1 MTVATPLP
9 FVTELP
15 AERVPPPLDDQ
26 LTVTPLVAT
35 AFPLV
40 SASCASIVTLVP
52 ATGAS
57 ELDVTTNF
65 AAEPAVNVTVAVSVS
80 EAPLSVPAIVAL
92 PAVTEDVN
100 VAV

>member
-1 MTVATPLP
+1 MNHAGQM
-9 FVTELP
+9 P
-15 AERVPPPLDDQ
+15 A
-26 LTVTPLVAT
+26 
-35 AFPLV
+35 
-40 SASCASIVTLVP
+40 VTLSFDVRP
-52 ATGAS
+52 GAGLS
-57 ELDVTTNF
+57 DAVTQIQNAARGTLTSDVTTNF